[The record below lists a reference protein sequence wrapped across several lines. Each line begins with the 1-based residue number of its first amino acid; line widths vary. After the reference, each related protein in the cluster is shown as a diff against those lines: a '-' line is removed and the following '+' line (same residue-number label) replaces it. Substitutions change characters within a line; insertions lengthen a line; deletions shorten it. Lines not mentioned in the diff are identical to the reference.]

1 MKKRRIITIEAPTE
15 DASVRLADAE
25 LIRLY
30 NLNLTNKGQNP
41 LFDITITT
49 LRNELI
55 NRDIITEEHEG
66 DVVS

>member
-55 NRDIITEEHEG
+55 SRDIITEEHEG

>member
-55 NRDIITEEHEG
+55 SRDIITEEHEG
-66 DVVS
+66 EVVN